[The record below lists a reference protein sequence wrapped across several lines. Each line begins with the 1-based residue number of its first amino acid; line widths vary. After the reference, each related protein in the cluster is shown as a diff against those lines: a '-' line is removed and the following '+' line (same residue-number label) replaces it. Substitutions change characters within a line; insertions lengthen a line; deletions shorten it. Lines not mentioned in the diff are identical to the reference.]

1 MRTADVERRFGN
13 KATWDTPFQVHF
25 ERFISESNSAVFDSG
40 VKCRALNSDV
50 LNVDGEFDLVYID
63 PPYVNSNGVGV
74 DYFEF
79 YHFLEGLANYGTW
92 AGRIDRGRKHRP
104 LMGPTSLWSSPK
116 TIHDAFSKLFRRF
129 SDSVLVVSY
138 RSDGLPSCSNLVSL
152 LEDVKAHVDV
162 VHYGESLLSG

>member
-1 MRTADVERRFGN
+1 M
-13 KATWDTPFQVHF
+13 
-25 ERFISESNSAVFDSG
+25 
-40 VKCRALNSDV
+40 

-162 VHYGESLLSG
+162 VHYGEYKYVLSNGESSQMLRSLLNNADDLPIHIMLRFSDAFLREGNTISSISTS